1 MRAQRIIWIMVRKLA
16 GRKLYFF
23 IAQCRSSLSSLLF
36 YHKLLDLIVKFVNL
50 IIRIISLRP
59 LRALVVLLIVVVA
72 LVVLL
77 IVL

>member
-50 IIRIISLRP
+50 IIRIISLR
-59 LRALVVLLIVVVA
+59 ALVVLLIVVVA